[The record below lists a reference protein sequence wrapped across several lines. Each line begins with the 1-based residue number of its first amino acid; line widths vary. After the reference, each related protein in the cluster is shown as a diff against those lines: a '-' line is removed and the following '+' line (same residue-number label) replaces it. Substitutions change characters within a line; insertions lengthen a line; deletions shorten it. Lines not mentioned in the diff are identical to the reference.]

1 MAANN
6 TKHKPP
12 DEPPVGYG
20 RPPAGG
26 QFSKGRSGNP
36 KGRPKGQPNVA
47 SLTRL
52 LFNEPVLVRQGGKT
66 SHMPTAEAVF
76 RSLVAQAARGDARAL
91 FTVMDILEM
100 TGRTNDISDEER
112 AKRAM
117 HLPASMSLEEMDL
130 VRNQTCQK
138 DRERCRMMVES
149 NPERFATDGT
159 PKVVVPAL
167 IQAGDRL
174 AAERKFDDALA
185 AYRQE
190 VAACKVDF
198 TADRSDKDA
207 QERFR
212 RAVARIGLVADAL
225 LLAGEFDRAIA
236 AAEEALAEGAT
247 PFWVNKT
254 LPFFEN
260 IITTG
265 TSWISAIRA
274 HAWMLSGR
282 VAPARAFYHSFKGDP
297 KVVMTSWETSI
308 LRDFVRLRKAG
319 LSHPL
324 MDEIE
329 QRYADEGWTTN
340 IRNTKSTVPK
350 MKPEL
355 VEHFFSN
362 SDQIK
367 DGDKLRE
374 SGYVHE
380 ALTVYLRSLRNWQK
394 NVAKDGTRDD
404 WKQNVATAADRIA
417 LAIQDLFYRGKFI
430 SALENAD
437 KAAALAPGNL
447 LLQAVRACALLLKG
461 GHDNEARALFMRHS
475 DKTHANK
482 TWEALIA
489 DKFAEL
495 RRMGCGRPLMDE
507 IEQRFAGLELSE
519 FPDVDVTHA
528 RADTKDQT
536 FALAHATDLISAKTL
551 QDRERLEEALVVY
564 GRFLQA
570 ANAKIDGF
578 ASGQFNIQVVD
589 DRKTASDNLADLAI
603 SFLTDRNFTKALEA
617 IDLALSA
624 DNAPQLYIWR
634 AHALMFLSRI
644 EEART
649 LYLRC
654 RDEKVDGRN
663 GADVILSDFAS
674 LRRGD
679 LSHPLMDEIET
690 LFTARKISR

>member
-12 DEPPVGYG
+12 DEAPVGYG
-20 RPPAGG
+20 HPPAGG
-26 QFSKGRSGNP
+26 QFRKGRSGNP
-36 KGRPKGQPNVA
+36 KGRPKGRPNVA

-159 PKVVVPAL
+159 PMVLVPAL

-174 AAERKFDDALA
+174 AADRKFDDALA

-225 LLAGEFDRAIA
+225 LLVGEFERAITV
-236 AAEEALAEGAT
+236 AEEALAEGTT

-254 LPFFEN
+254 LPFFDN

-265 TSWISAIRA
+265 TTWISAIRA
-274 HAWMLSGR
+274 HALMLSGR
-282 VAPARAFYHSFKGDP
+282 DGPARAFYHSFKGDP

-329 QRYADEGWTTN
+329 KRYTDEGWTTD

-355 VEHFFSN
+355 VGHFSN

-380 ALTVYLRSLRNWQK
+380 ALTVYLRNLRNWQK

-404 WKQNVATAADRIA
+404 WKQSVATTADRIA

-430 SALENAD
+430 SALESAD
-437 KAAALAPGNL
+437 KAAGLAPGNL
-447 LLQAVRACALLLKG
+447 VLHAVRACALLLNG
-461 GHDNEARALFMRHS
+461 GHDNEARALFMRHR
-475 DKTHANK
+475 DKTVGNK

-507 IEQRFAGLELSE
+507 IENRFVGAELSE
-519 FPDVDVTHA
+519 FPDVDVARA
-528 RADTKDQT
+528 RADTKEQAS
-536 FALAHATDLISAKTL
+536 ALAQATDLISAKRL
-551 QDRERLEEALVVY
+551 QDQERLEDALMVY

-578 ASGQFNIQVVD
+578 ATGQFNIQVVD

-624 DNAPQLYIWR
+624 DNAPQLHIWR
-634 AHALMFLSRI
+634 AHALMFLGRL

-654 RDEKVDGRN
+654 RDERVDARDGT
-663 GADVILSDFAS
+663 DVILNDFAS